1 VVERPSLRHLARFGS
16 RKLHFRVE
24 SAGFSTSAAPL
35 HPTTF
40 HETSEF
46 QNVTGVEITIT
57 DMVKGSHRVQFVDSS
72 EVFEVQEAK
81 APLRIRITENNSEY
95 LKMELFSLVD
105 GKWTVVSDTNVG
117 KASTQ
122 ILTRYGVVLNFY
134 THGA

>member
-1 VVERPSLRHLARFGS
+1 MNRRNLLRTGIAVSILGLTA
-16 RKLHFRVE
+16 V
-24 SAGFSTSAAPL
+24 GFSTSAAPL